1 MDVHFKINDRVIK
14 LFQTFTDQLSHLNLL
29 DIKDASVIGITKF
42 NVKQNLKGKIVE
54 NDYERA
60 SEEQFKLIIILK
72 SRSGE
77 NFIINVLQQHLD
89 EKFMVTSCFRYE

>member
-1 MDVHFKINDRVIK
+1 M
-14 LFQTFTDQLSHLNLL
+14 
-29 DIKDASVIGITKF
+29 
-42 NVKQNLKGKIVE
+42 KQSLKGKIVE
-54 NDYERA
+54 NDDERA
-60 SEEQFKLIIILK
+60 SEEQFKLTIILK

>member
-1 MDVHFKINDRVIK
+1 MDVHFKINDHVIK

-89 EKFMVTSCFRYE
+89 ETFMVTSCFRYE

>member
-1 MDVHFKINDRVIK
+1 MDVYFKINDHVIK

>member
-89 EKFMVTSCFRYE
+89 EKFMVTSCFKYE

>member
-1 MDVHFKINDRVIK
+1 MDVHFKINDHVIK

-89 EKFMVTSCFRYE
+89 EKFMVPSCFRYE

>member
-1 MDVHFKINDRVIK
+1 MDVDFKINDHVIK